1 MRLSKLPYSIKNT
14 HSRTLNFYPQPFTTQ
29 SQPPHHTSS
38 SPLKTSQEN
47 LEMSQHTFTGSPAGG
62 QPPNVPFQAA
72 QPGFNT
78 DEGTTTTATSELS
91 TEDDDDSRFE
101 LFLLGD
107 GQKKVTETPDTR
119 ESFPSP
125 FLFLVAYFCCVEF
138 HSLHSLHSLHTLH
151 TLNSTHPTHF
161 PTSTPNHNALPQAPT
176 SRTQLPTQPN

>member
-1 MRLSKLPYSIKNT
+1 MSSITSSPRPQRSWCYTRPSKLPYSIP
-14 HSRTLNFYPQPFTTQ
+14 SRTLNFYPQPFTTQ

-38 SPLKTSQEN
+38 SPFKTSQEN

-119 ESFPSP
+119 EPYPSP
-125 FLFLVAYFCCVEF
+125 FLFLVARFCCVVF
-138 HSLHSLHSLHTLH
+138 QSLHSTH
-151 TLNSTHPTHF
+151 STHPAQSPASKPH
-161 PTSTPNHNALPQAPT
+161 PTTMRFLKHLHT
-176 SRTQLPTQPN
+176 